1 MNFKQFDVTF
11 LRRTLRLLLLKPGI
25 VEEIRMELKLS
36 RTIMGL
42 VGRKLGNHR

>member
-25 VEEIRMELKLS
+25 FEEIRIEHKQS

-42 VGRKLGNHR
+42 IGRKLRNHK

>member
-25 VEEIRMELKLS
+25 VEEIRWNTTSQEQ
-36 RTIMGL
+36 
-42 VGRKLGNHR
+42 